1 VIVLDAS
8 LAVELLLQTPRVAP
22 LTETLLATHE
32 DLHAPHLID
41 VEVLQVLRRLNA
53 RRELSDR
60 RAAEGTRDLTDL
72 PVVRH
77 PHELLLDRAWEL
89 RANLTIYDGVYV
101 ALAELLDA
109 PLWTLDQ
116 RLASAP
122 GLRAE
127 VHLIR

>member
-1 VIVLDAS
+1 M
-8 LAVELLLQTPRVAP
+8 P
-22 LTETLLATHE
+22 LTATLLAAHE

-53 RRELSDR
+53 HRELSDR
-60 RAAEGTRDLTDL
+60 RADEATRDLADL
-72 PVVRH
+72 PLVRH

-89 RANLTIYDGVYV
+89 RANLTIYDAVYV

-116 RLASAP
+116 RLAGAP
-122 GLRAE
+122 GLRTE
-127 VHLIR
+127 VKVFK

>member
-1 VIVLDAS
+1 MIVLDAS
-8 LAVELLLQTPRVAP
+8 LAIELLLQTPRVVP
-22 LTETLLATHE
+22 LTETLLGAQE

-53 RRELSDR
+53 QHELSDR
-60 RAAEGTRDLTDL
+60 RAKEATRDLADL
-72 PVVRH
+72 PLVRH
-77 PHELLLDRAWEL
+77 SHELLLDRAWEL
-89 RANLTIYDGVYV
+89 RANLTMYDGVYV

-127 VHLIR
+127 IKVIQ